1 VCVCVCVL
9 EGETRGSVEQ
19 WFETNTVHESLL
31 DGYVRSCLQP
41 NSSAI
46 ASFGLVWY
54 GFVRYGTVRY
64 GIDHEGTDRSG
75 PFGAQTNELEW
86 NGNKSGTQCE
96 AGWSLFVSRVSRCLV
111 SLPDSIRFDSS
122 KFDSSRANSFR
133 CASVAIESISSHI
146 AYRASLRSMWF
157 DSVRCGSIASRIS
170 HRSVPFVRSF
180 FFSPPVP
187 LNSPRAVLLGL
198 AWLGVCLSISTS
210 TSTSIH
216 TTPSIDPSIHQSIHL
231 SIYLSL
237 HRSIDRFSLAATTSY
252 CFCLTSFDSILL
264 YSIVL
269 YCIVFYC
276 IV

>member
-1 VCVCVCVL
+1 MCVCVCVL

-46 ASFGLVWY
+46 ASFGLVW
-54 GFVRYGTVRY
+54 FRTVWY

-180 FFSPPVP
+180 VLLLPPRSAKLSPCGAA
-187 LNSPRAVLLGL
+187 RLGL
-198 AWLGVCLSISTS
+198 AWLG
-210 TSTSIH
+210 
-216 TTPSIDPSIHQSIHL
+216 
-231 SIYLSL
+231 
-237 HRSIDRFSLAATTSY
+237 
-252 CFCLTSFDSILL
+252 
-264 YSIVL
+264 
-269 YCIVFYC
+269 
-276 IV
+276 